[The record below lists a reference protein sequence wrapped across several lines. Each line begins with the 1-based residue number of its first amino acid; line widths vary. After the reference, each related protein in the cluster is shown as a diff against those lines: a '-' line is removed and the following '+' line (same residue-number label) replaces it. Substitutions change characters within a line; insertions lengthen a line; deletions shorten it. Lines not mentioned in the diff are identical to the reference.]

1 MDNRIADLHI
11 HSIYSHD
18 SWLSPK
24 TIVRKAIDAGLTC
37 IAITDHGTIRGGI
50 EARKNVGDQTLE
62 IIIGTEIRT
71 DCGDIMG
78 LELSEEIRSTAWKE
92 VIREIRDQGGIAV
105 FPHPYRDHTDIEE
118 IAGYVDFIECWNA
131 RSIPEQNSLAA
142 DLARRFSKPVT
153 LGSDAHVASEIG
165 SVQVRLD
172 RATLRCENV
181 ITTRYSTEQEIRRSR
196 VTSLIRQGKWGTL
209 ILGGLVA
216 TGKRLWY

>member
-1 MDNRIADLHI
+1 MERNPGCGDLLLPGAVLADDEAELLEVVLHDAEGALFG
-11 HSIYSHD
+11 HRAVPELVGD
-18 SWLSPK
+18 QGLLLARGQTLPGPLLDADD
-24 TIVRKAIDAGLTC
+24 RKAIG
-37 IAITDHGTIRGGI
+37 HG
-50 EARKNVGDQTLE
+50 ED
-62 IIIGTEIRT
+62 
-71 DCGDIMG
+71 
-78 LELSEEIRSTAWKE
+78 
-92 VIREIRDQGGIAV
+92 
-105 FPHPYRDHTDIEE
+105 P
-118 IAGYVDFIECWNA
+118 
-131 RSIPEQNSLAA
+131 A